1 MGWRFRKSFGI
12 PGTGLSYVER
22 EGKESEQE
30 FVGVESEN
38 YSSESSHISNSEG
51 GDDHNHKNR
60 GCLMYFLYFLL
71 ICVALL
77 FTPFLWIPGLIVTI
91 FFAVKKS
98 PDKRKK
104 RKRILVFGIITI
116 ISFIIMLAFPS
127 TPDLQ
132 KLDVN
137 WEENQFEISDE
148 VYLDLDYMPDNA
160 EITSL
165 EISDNDIASVEYK
178 DGKALLTFK
187 KEGMAEIFFIANDS
201 VESNKETITVVDPIA
216 EAKREEAKKEAE
228 EARLK
233 AEQEAKKKAEE
244 ARLKAE
250 QEAKKKEEEEAR
262 LKAEQEAQR
271 KAEEEA
277 QQQAVLQAQQEAQ
290 ENQQSSQSQVQ
301 SGGTVYWVTNGEVYH
316 STADCPTLSRSKNIY
331 SGTISESGKSRPCKV
346 CH

>member
-60 GCLMYFLYFLL
+60 GCLMYFLL

-187 KEGMAEIFFIANDS
+187 KEGTAEIFFIANDF

-250 QEAKKKEEEEAR
+250 QEA
-262 LKAEQEAQR
+262 QR

-277 QQQAVLQAQQEAQ
+277 QQQAVLQAQ

>member
-1 MGWRFRKSFGI
+1 
-12 PGTGLSYVER
+12 
-22 EGKESEQE
+22 
-30 FVGVESEN
+30 
-38 YSSESSHISNSEG
+38 
-51 GDDHNHKNR
+51 
-60 GCLMYFLYFLL
+60 
-71 ICVALL
+71 
-77 FTPFLWIPGLIVTI
+77 
-91 FFAVKKS
+91 
-98 PDKRKK
+98 
-104 RKRILVFGIITI
+104 
-116 ISFIIMLAFPS
+116 MLAFPS

-187 KEGMAEIFFIANDS
+187 KEGTAEIFFIANDS

-233 AEQEAKKKAEE
+233 AEQEA
-244 ARLKAE
+244 
-250 QEAKKKEEEEAR
+250 
-262 LKAEQEAQR
+262 QR

-290 ENQQSSQSQVQ
+290 ENQQASQSQVQ